1 MEAINYYK
9 KQLEHV
15 GQLVKTTNK
24 KSVLII
30 QQYPKA
36 ERETSIQFPPIR
48 ESLSNIICFVSVT
61 DESNIAQVISL
72 SEGLIDLIV
81 IDTDQK
87 RTNSSVIFNAANK
100 AAEEHH
106 IPIFPYSDYETWS
119 IAAVNYLLQIE
130 EKNQPEVL
138 LIGKSQLAS
147 HIMLDLISRGVKIS
161 LLKEEFGEVIALPY
175 DNGTQITLT
184 SNLVELIG
192 SDCARQFDAL
202 LSCTIIDKAP
212 HLSDISNMSFKH
224 VYDLGLNNFTKE
236 FIEERKKTGC
246 VFYRSD
252 DHAGI
257 ASMIVNIL
265 ESEYL
270 VKRNMSRVALADISV
285 VSGGLIAND
294 GDIVVDNADNPS
306 TVFGVAN
313 GLGMFKTELSEKDK
327 KNIEKIK
334 SLL

>member
-1 MEAINYYK
+1 MEAIEYFK

-15 GQLVKTTNK
+15 AVLVKSTNK

-36 ERETSIQFPPIR
+36 ERETTIQIPPIR

-61 DESNIAQVISL
+61 DESHLEEIIAL
-72 SEGLIDLIV
+72 SEGIIDMIV
-81 IDTDQK
+81 VDTDQK
-87 RTNSSVIFNAANK
+87 RVNSSVIIETAIKVAQL
-100 AAEEHH
+100 HH
-106 IPIFPYSDYETWS
+106 ISIVPYSDYETWS

-130 EKNQPEVL
+130 EKCQPEVL
-138 LIGKSQLAS
+138 LVGKSQLAS
-147 HIMLDLISRGVKIS
+147 HIILDLISRGVKIS
-161 LLKEEFGEVIALPY
+161 LLREEFGDTIKIPY
-175 DNGTQITLT
+175 DNETQITLN
-184 SNLVELIG
+184 SNQIDLI
-192 SDCARQFDAL
+192 SAETARRFDAL

-212 HLSDISNMSFKH
+212 HLANLNKMSFKN
-224 VYDLGLNNFTKE
+224 VYDIGLNNFTKE
-236 FIEERKKTGC
+236 FITEHKKGGC

-270 VKRNMSRVALADISV
+270 VKRNMSRVSLADISV
-285 VSGGLIAND
+285 VSGGLIANE
-294 GDIVVDNADNPS
+294 GDVVVDNADNP
-306 TVFGVAN
+306 TVVFGVAN
-313 GLGMFKTELSEKDK
+313 GLGMFKTELTEKDK
-327 KNIEKIK
+327 KNVEKIK

>member
-1 MEAINYYK
+1 MEAIRYFK

-15 GQLVKTTNK
+15 GQLVKATNK

-36 ERETSIQFPPIR
+36 GRETSLQFPPIR

-61 DESNIAQVISL
+61 DETNITQVISL
-72 SEGLIDLIV
+72 SEGVIDLIV
-81 IDTDQK
+81 VDTDHK
-87 RTNSSVIFNAANK
+87 RTNSSEIINVANK
-100 AAEEHH
+100 AAQEYH
-106 IPIFPYSDYETWS
+106 IPIVPYSDYETWS
-119 IAAVNYLLQIE
+119 TAAVNYMLQIE
-130 EKNQPEVL
+130 ENKQLEVL
-138 LIGKSQLAS
+138 LVGKSQLAS
-147 HIMLDLISRGVKIS
+147 HIILGLISRGIKIA
-161 LLKEEFGEVIALPY
+161 LLKEEFGKTITLPY
-175 DNGTQITLT
+175 DNGTQITLA
-184 SNLVELIG
+184 SNHVELIG
-192 SDCARQFDAL
+192 ADVVRQFDAL
-202 LSCTIIDKAP
+202 LSCTIIDKTP
-212 HLSDISNMSFKH
+212 HLSDISKMSFKH

-236 FIEERKKTGC
+236 FIEERKKAGC

-252 DHAGI
+252 DHAGV

-270 VKRNMSRVALADISV
+270 VKRNLSRVALADISV

-294 GDIVVDNADNPS
+294 GDIIVDNADNPT

-313 GLGMFKTELSEKDK
+313 GLGIFKTELSEKDK

>member
-72 SEGLIDLIV
+72 SEGIIDLIV

-87 RTNSSVIFNAANK
+87 RSNSSVIISTANI

-106 IPIFPYSDYETWS
+106 IPIVPYSDYETWS

-130 EKNQPEVL
+130 DKNQPEVL
-138 LIGKSQLAS
+138 LMGKSQLAS
-147 HIMLDLISRGVKIS
+147 HIILDLISRGVKIA
-161 LLKEEFGEVIALPY
+161 LLKEEFGEAITLPY
-175 DNGTQITLT
+175 DNVTQITFT
-184 SNLVELIG
+184 SNQVELIA

-212 HLSDISNMSFKH
+212 HQSDISNMSFKH
-224 VYDLGLNNFTKE
+224 VYDLGLNNFTRE
-236 FIEERKKTGC
+236 FIEERKKSGC

-294 GDIVVDNADNPS
+294 GDIIVDNADNPS

-313 GLGMFKTELSEKDK
+313 GLGMFKTVLSEKDK

>member
-1 MEAINYYK
+1 MEAINYFK

-15 GQLVKTTNK
+15 GHLVKTTNK

-61 DESNIAQVISL
+61 DKINITQVISL
-72 SEGLIDLIV
+72 SENIIDLIV
-81 IDTDQK
+81 VDTDQK
-87 RTNSSVIFNAANK
+87 RTNSSEIINAANK
-100 AAEEHH
+100 AAKEHH
-106 IPIFPYSDYETWS
+106 IPIVPYSDYETWS

-130 EKNQPEVL
+130 EKNLPEVL

-147 HIMLDLISRGVKIS
+147 HIILDLISRGVKIS
-161 LLKEEFGEVIALPY
+161 LLKEEFGDTITLPY
-175 DNGTQITLT
+175 DNGSEITLV
-184 SNLVELIG
+184 SNQVEMIG
-192 SDCARQFDAL
+192 SDSVREFDAL

-212 HLSDISNMSFKH
+212 HLSDICKMSFKH

-236 FIEERKKTGC
+236 FIEERKKAGC

-270 VKRNMSRVALADISV
+270 VKRNLSRVALADFSV

-294 GDIVVDNADNPS
+294 GDIVVDNADNP
-306 TVFGVAN
+306 TTIFGVAN

>member
-1 MEAINYYK
+1 MEAISFYK

-36 ERETSIQFPPIR
+36 ERKTSIQFPPIR

-72 SEGLIDLIV
+72 SEGIIDLIV

-87 RTNSSVIFNAANK
+87 RTNSSKIINAANK
-100 AAEEHH
+100 AAEEHQ
-106 IPIFPYSDYETWS
+106 IPIIPYSDYETWS

-130 EKNQPEVL
+130 DKKQSEVL
-138 LIGKSQLAS
+138 LIGNSQLAS
-147 HIMLDLISRGVKIS
+147 HIILDLISRGIKIS
-161 LLKEEFGEVIALPY
+161 LLKEEFGDAITLPY

-184 SNLVELIG
+184 SDQVELI
-192 SDCARQFDAL
+192 STDSSRQFDAL
-202 LSCTIIDKAP
+202 LSCTIIDKTP
-212 HLSDISNMSFKH
+212 HLSDICKMSFKH

-236 FIEERKKTGC
+236 FIEERKKAGC

-285 VSGGLIAND
+285 VSGGLIANE

-313 GLGMFKTELSEKDK
+313 GLGMFKAKLSEKDM